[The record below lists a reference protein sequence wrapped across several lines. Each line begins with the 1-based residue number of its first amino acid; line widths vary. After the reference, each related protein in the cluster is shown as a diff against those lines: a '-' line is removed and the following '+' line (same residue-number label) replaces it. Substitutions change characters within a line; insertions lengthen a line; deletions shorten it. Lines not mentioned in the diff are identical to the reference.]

1 MEKKD
6 IKKEL
11 SEKLEANYI
20 SFMREWL
27 KLEPLP
33 LIEKAEEIAATK
45 RVYEKLKN
53 GGYDTDHLEYLR
65 RFKNPLEVVRDKWI
79 EENGSEMVH
88 DDDMTHALWSIA
100 DTRDAEQDYELD
112 EAFLPPGQEVRMC

>member
-1 MEKKD
+1 MPHKE
-6 IKKEL
+6 IEKEL

-27 KLEPLP
+27 KLEPLQF
-33 LIEKAEEIAATK
+33 IEKAEEIAATK
-45 RVYEKLKN
+45 LVYEELKN
-53 GGYDTDHLEYLR
+53 GGYDTEHLEYLL

>member
-1 MEKKD
+1 MEYKN
-6 IKKEL
+6 IKAEL
-11 SEKLEANYI
+11 SKKLEANYI
-20 SFMREWL
+20 SFMRELL
-27 KLEPLP
+27 KLEPIQ

-45 RVYEKLKN
+45 LVYNELKD
-53 GGYDTDHLEYLR
+53 GGYSSKYLEYLL

-88 DDDMTHALWSIA
+88 DDDMNHVLWSIA

-112 EAFLPPGQEVRMC
+112 EAFLQPEQEVRLC

>member
-6 IKKEL
+6 IEKEL

-20 SFMREWL
+20 SFMKEWV
-27 KLEPLP
+27 KLEPLQ

-45 RVYEKLKN
+45 LVFEELKN
-53 GGYDTDHLEYLR
+53 GGYDVEHLEYLLHFR
-65 RFKNPLEVVRDKWI
+65 NPLEVVRDKWI

-88 DDDMTHALWSIA
+88 DEDMTHALWSIA
-100 DTRDAEQDYELD
+100 DKQDAEQDYELN
-112 EAFLPPGQEVRMC
+112 EAYLPEQGVRMC

>member
-6 IKKEL
+6 IEKEL

-20 SFMREWL
+20 SFIKEWL
-27 KLEPLP
+27 KLESLQ

-45 RVYEKLKN
+45 LVYEELKN
-53 GGYDTDHLEYLR
+53 GGYDAEHLEYLL

-79 EENGSEMVH
+79 EKTGLEMVH
-88 DDDMTHALWSIA
+88 DEDMSHALWSIA
-100 DTRDAEQDYELD
+100 DKQDAEQDYELD
-112 EAFLPPGQEVRMC
+112 EAYLSPEQGVSMC

>member
-6 IKKEL
+6 INLEL

-20 SFMREWL
+20 SFMKEWL
-27 KLEPLP
+27 KLEPLQ

-45 RVYEKLKN
+45 LVFEKMKD
-53 GGYDTDHLEYLR
+53 GGYDMDHQEYLL

-88 DDDMTHALWSIA
+88 DEDMDHALWSIA
-100 DTRDAEQDYELD
+100 DKQDAEQDYKLD
-112 EAFLPPGQEVRMC
+112 EAYLPHEQGVRMC

>member
-1 MEKKD
+1 MPHME
-6 IKKEL
+6 IEKEL

-27 KLEPLP
+27 KLEPLQ
-33 LIEKAEEIAATK
+33 LIEKAEEITATK
-45 RVYEKLKN
+45 LVYEELKN
-53 GGYDTDHLEYLR
+53 GGYDTDHLEYLL

-79 EENGSEMVH
+79 EENGSDMVH
-88 DDDMTHALWSIA
+88 DDDMTHALWSIV
-100 DTRDAEQDYELD
+100 DMRDAEQDYELD